1 MLDNL
6 AVFIDAEDVESD
18 LLARPCKIV
27 NRLQEH
33 LVAILKGTDVV
44 YGGLHLRGSEVFH
57 GTDKRIRAGAVSQI
71 MLNVILRQQ
80 AASHVRIAGGEGV
93 DECQRFFRVAQ
104 GLCVCRSA
112 KADHGDGNHAENQ
125 YERGSLFHFE

>member
-1 MLDNL
+1 MLGNL
-6 AVFIDAEDVESD
+6 AVFINAEDVESD

-27 NRLQEH
+27 NRLQGH

-71 MLNVILRQQ
+71 MLNVILI
-80 AASHVRIAGGEGV
+80 AS
-93 DECQRFFRVAQ
+93 
-104 GLCVCRSA
+104 
-112 KADHGDGNHAENQ
+112 
-125 YERGSLFHFE
+125 